1 MKEEKWEI
9 KFNNKFSLDGFKK
22 GEFIKHGLYCKD
34 LKDFIRS
41 LLEQQKQE
49 IIEKIRKEVI
59 VYGSQANDFKE
70 DIINLIKTI

>member
-1 MKEEKWEI
+1 MKQEKWEI
-9 KFNNKFSLDGFKK
+9 EWDNKFLQFTGK
-22 GEFIKHGLYCKD
+22 GNKLEKAF
-34 LKDFIRS
+34 KDFIRS
-41 LLEQQKQE
+41 LLAEQKKE